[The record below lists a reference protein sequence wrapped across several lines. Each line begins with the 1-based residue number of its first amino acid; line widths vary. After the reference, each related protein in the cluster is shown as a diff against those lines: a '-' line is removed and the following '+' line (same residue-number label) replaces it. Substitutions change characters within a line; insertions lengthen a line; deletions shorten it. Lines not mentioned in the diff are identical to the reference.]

1 MKLWRR
7 FLEWRREGKAE
18 RKAIRESE
26 RSQLRAGGDE
36 PEREVDPLQQNTI
49 LGPRP

>member
-7 FLEWRREGKAE
+7 FVEWRREGKAE
-18 RKAIRESE
+18 RKAICESE
-26 RSQLRAGGDE
+26 RSQLRAGEE
-36 PEREVDPLQQNTI
+36 PERDVDLLQRNTI

>member
-7 FLEWRREGKAE
+7 FVEWRRDGKAE

-26 RSQLRAGGDE
+26 RSQLRAGEE
-36 PEREVDPLQQNTI
+36 PERDVDPLQQNTI